1 MENKCCNI
9 CNECKP
15 LDAFYK
21 DKTKK
26 DGYTGKCKI
35 CQSLYI
41 KKYYIDNKEEISE
54 KNKKWRKNNYESIIK
69 RNRKWKVDNLEK
81 HNESQKKSR
90 IKNKVK
96 INKYRQEYF
105 KKRKEVD
112 PVFKLRC
119 YLSRTI
125 SDTLRERKFT
135 KKSKTC
141 DILGCSFEEFKLHL
155 ESKFESWMTWGNYGN
170 PKDGIVVPN
179 KTWDIDHIIPTSSVT
194 NEEELLKLNHFSN
207 LQPLCS
213 YTNRVIK
220 RNFID

>member
-1 MENKCCNI
+1 MESKVCNI
-9 CNECKP
+9 CNECKA
-15 LDAFYK
+15 LDEFHK

-26 DGYTGKCKI
+26 DGYRGKCKI
-35 CQSLYI
+35 CQSSYI
-41 KKYYIDNKEEISE
+41 KKYYIDNKEEVSE
-54 KNKKWRKNNYESIIK
+54 KNKEWRKNNYESIIK

-81 HNESQKKSR
+81 HNEIQKKSR

-96 INKYRQEYF
+96 INKYKQEYF

-112 PVFKLRC
+112 PIFKLRC
-119 YLSRTI
+119 YLARTI

-155 ESKFESWMTWGNYGN
+155 ESKFEPWMSWDNYGN
-170 PKDGIVVPN
+170 PKDGVVEPN
-179 KTWDIDHIIPTSSVT
+179 KTWDIDHIIPSSSVIT
-194 NEEELLKLNHFSN
+194 EEELLKLNHFSN
-207 LQPLCS
+207 LKPLCS
-213 YTNRVIK
+213 YINRVIK